1 MEFVNNTSSDF
12 KRILDSV
19 KEEER
24 LGIHSY
30 HRYYGKLIPAIPR
43 SAIRE
48 FTKEGDLVFDPFVGS
63 GTTAVEAIYHN
74 RSFVGVEIN
83 PLSVLIT
90 EIKTSNYSVEVL
102 ESVSKRIIELIEND
116 NAPVTEE
123 EKPFCVNRE
132 HWFKDFVQID
142 LIKIK
147 RNIDNAVSIVAVS
160 YTHLTLPTMAVV

>member
-1 MEFVNNTSSDF
+1 MEFVNNTSSEF
-12 KRILDSV
+12 KKNLDKV

-24 LGIHSY
+24 LGIHSF

-48 FTKEGDLVFDPFVGS
+48 FTEEGDVVFDPFVGS
-63 GTTAVEAIYHN
+63 GTTAVEAIYNN

-90 EIKTSNYSVEVL
+90 EIKTANYNVEIL
-102 ESVSKRIIELIEND
+102 EKVSANIIELIEND
-116 NAPVTEE
+116 NEPVTED

-132 HWFKDFVQID
+132 HWFKDFVQVD

-147 RNIDNAVSIVAVS
+147 ETYLNQLN
-160 YTHLTLPTMAVV
+160 LL